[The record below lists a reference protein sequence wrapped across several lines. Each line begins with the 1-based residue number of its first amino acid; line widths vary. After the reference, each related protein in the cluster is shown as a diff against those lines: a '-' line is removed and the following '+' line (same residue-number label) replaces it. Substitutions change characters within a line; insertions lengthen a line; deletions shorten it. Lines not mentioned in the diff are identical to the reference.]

1 MNRIR
6 LSLKFLNLLVISL
19 LLNGC
24 GYHLVGT
31 GSSLPP
37 HLKTLSIPVFS
48 NSSSEPEIHRELTSN
63 IIDSFISDGRLKVVR
78 KGESDMVMKG
88 TLYYYDLKAVSFS
101 SSDFVS
107 DYIVELGVDVEV
119 IDKVNDIVSSI
130 TAAVEEQSVTTKEIA
145 ANVGQTAQG
154 IRDISDNVVS
164 TSNVSKSIAK
174 DISGVNQ
181 ATQAMSNMS
190 SQMNVSAGELTNL
203 AEQLNKMF
211 GRFKV

>member
-6 LSLKFLNLLVISL
+6 LSLKFWNLLIISL

-37 HLKTLSIPVFS
+37 HLKSISIPVFS

-119 IDKVNDIVSSI
+119 IDKVNDKPYIKNKFKTKWDYKATSDIVDTESARL
-130 TAAVEEQSVTTKEIA
+130 AALEEAYKELG
-145 ANVGQTAQG
+145 N
-154 IRDISDNVVS
+154 RLVS
-164 TSNVSKSIAK
+164 LLI
-174 DISGVNQ
+174 DQ
-181 ATQAMSNMS
+181 
-190 SQMNVSAGELTNL
+190 
-203 AEQLNKMF
+203 F
-211 GRFKV
+211 

>member
-78 KGESDMVMKG
+78 KGKSDMVMKG

-119 IDKVNDIVSSI
+119 IDKIKDKAYIKNKFKTKWDYKATSDIVDTESARL
-130 TAAVEEQSVTTKEIA
+130 AALEEAYKELG
-145 ANVGQTAQG
+145 N
-154 IRDISDNVVS
+154 RLVS
-164 TSNVSKSIAK
+164 LLI
-174 DISGVNQ
+174 DQ
-181 ATQAMSNMS
+181 
-190 SQMNVSAGELTNL
+190 
-203 AEQLNKMF
+203 F
-211 GRFKV
+211 

>member
-6 LSLKFLNLLVISL
+6 FSLIFCSLLAIAL

-63 IIDSFISDGRLKVVR
+63 IIDSFITDGRLKIVR
-78 KGESDMVMKG
+78 KGDSDMVMKG
-88 TLYYYDLKAVSFS
+88 TLYYYDLRAVSFS

-107 DYIVELGVDVEV
+107 DYIVELGVDVVV
-119 IDKVNDIVSSI
+119 IDKINDQPYIKNKFKTKWDYRATSDIVDTESARL
-130 TAAVEEQSVTTKEIA
+130 AALEEAYQELG
-145 ANVGQTAQG
+145 N
-154 IRDISDNVVS
+154 RLVS
-164 TSNVSKSIAK
+164 LLI
-174 DISGVNQ
+174 DQ
-181 ATQAMSNMS
+181 
-190 SQMNVSAGELTNL
+190 
-203 AEQLNKMF
+203 F
-211 GRFKV
+211 